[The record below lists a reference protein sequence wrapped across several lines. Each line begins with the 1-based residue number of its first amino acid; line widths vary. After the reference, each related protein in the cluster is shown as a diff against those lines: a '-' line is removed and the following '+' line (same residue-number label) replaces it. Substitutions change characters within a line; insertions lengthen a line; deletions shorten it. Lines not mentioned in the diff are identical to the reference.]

1 MKILPSSLKMYQVD
15 AFTGTLFSGNPAAI
29 CPLNDWLPDQYMQHI
44 ARENNLS
51 ETAFF
56 VPSEDGFKL
65 RWFTPTIEV
74 ELCGHA
80 TLATAH
86 VIYHHLGFEGE
97 AIRFQ
102 TLSGELRVERNGTG
116 YVMDFPSDK
125 LEKQESPEALVLSL
139 GLQPQETWRG
149 KDDYLVL
156 VKDEKELLSISPDF
170 RSMRRLSARGV
181 IVTAPGQ
188 HCDFVSRFFAPQSG
202 VNEDPVTGS
211 AHTSLAPYWAKKL
224 GKNDLTALQ
233 LSQRRGTVFCTL
245 QGNRVLL
252 RGQAIT
258 YMQAE
263 LDLSSLQEL

>member
-1 MKILPSSLKMYQVD
+1 MKTLPSTLKMYQVD

-29 CPLNDWLPDQYMQHI
+29 CPLDEWLPDQYMQHI

-56 VPSEDGFKL
+56 IPSDEGFKL
-65 RWFTPTIEV
+65 RWFTPTV
-74 ELCGHA
+74 EIDLCGHA

-86 VIYHHLGFEGE
+86 VIYHHLGYDQEL
-97 AIRFQ
+97 IRFQ
-102 TLSGELRVERNGTG
+102 TLSGELTVGRNGSG
-116 YVMDFPSDK
+116 YVMDFPCDT
-125 LEKQESPEALVLSL
+125 LQKQESPEALVLGL

-156 VKDEKELLSISPDF
+156 LKNEKELLSITPDF
-170 RSMRRLSARGV
+170 RSMRRLEARGV
-181 IVTAPGQ
+181 IITAPGE

-211 AHTSLAPYWAKKL
+211 AHTSLTPYWAKKL
-224 GKNDLTALQ
+224 GKSELSALQ
-233 LSQRRGTVFCTL
+233 LSQRRGTIFCTL
-245 QGNRVLL
+245 KGDRVLL
-252 RGQAIT
+252 RGQAVT

-263 LDLSSLQEL
+263 LDLSSVQNL